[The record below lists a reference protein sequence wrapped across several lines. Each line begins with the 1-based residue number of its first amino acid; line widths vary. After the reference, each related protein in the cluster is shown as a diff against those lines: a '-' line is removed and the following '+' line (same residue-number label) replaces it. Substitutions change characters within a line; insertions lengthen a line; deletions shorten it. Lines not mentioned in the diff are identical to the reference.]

1 MKTVN
6 LNNCFG
12 CGKDNP
18 IGLHLKNSYIGDKSH
33 IEFEVKPQ
41 YCGHP
46 GLMHGGVTGI
56 LFDEVMFHAIARL
69 GIEAVTLSMN
79 IEYINPALEGHILI
93 CEGEVEKQDGRKIDV
108 VAVINDAE
116 SGKLIAKAR
125 GKFLEVDLD
134 KVLKRGKSS
143 SI

>member
-1 MKTVN
+1 MKTTN

-18 IGLHLKNSYIGDKSH
+18 IGLHLKNSYIGEKSH
-33 IEFEVKPQ
+33 IQFEVKTQ

-56 LFDEVMFHAIARL
+56 LFDEVMFYAIARL
-69 GIEAVTLSMN
+69 GIETVTLTMN
-79 IEYINPALEGHILI
+79 IEYISPALEGHILI
-93 CEGEVEKQDGRKIDV
+93 CEAELENHDGRKIDV
-108 VAVINDAE
+108 VAEINDAE
-116 SGKLIAKAR
+116 TGKLIGKAK

-134 KVLKRGKSS
+134 KVLKNK
-143 SI
+143 